1 MFHYSNVINIF
12 KFFKKFS
19 KFKSLIF
26 KDWKVFNFQKVDNL
40 FWVNVTTNSNVYS
53 KVVFDDTDRQHVQAV

>member
-12 KFFKKFS
+12 KFS

-40 FWVNVTTNSNVYS
+40 FWVNVTTNSDVYS
-53 KVVFDDTDRQHVQAV
+53 KDVFDDTDRQQVQAV